1 VRKYLTK
8 EELYVLLEEQHG
20 AEVRV
25 WDVDYSSG
33 EFLGFYYDGDLIR
46 IPTPG
51 CQAKSCGPLAS
62 SYCFPHTIFIRQISK
77 EEGRAQI
84 KARREQAFGVGC
96 DD

>member
-1 VRKYLTK
+1 MANKIFDP
-8 EELYVLLEEQHG
+8 QHEWVEG
-20 AEVRV
+20 GSDGLPTAEAFAK
-25 WDVDYSSG
+25 WPDCHW
-33 EFLGFYYDGDLIR
+33 
-46 IPTPG
+46 PG

-62 SYCFPHTIFIRQISK
+62 SYCFPHTIFIRQISE

>member
-46 IPTPG
+46 IPTPDG
-51 CQAKSCGPLAS
+51 ACPAC
-62 SYCFPHTIFIRQISK
+62 
-77 EEGRAQI
+77 RAA
-84 KARREQAFGVGC
+84 ARHAFSDATTPGFFYDKC
-96 DD
+96 ERHRAIENPTR